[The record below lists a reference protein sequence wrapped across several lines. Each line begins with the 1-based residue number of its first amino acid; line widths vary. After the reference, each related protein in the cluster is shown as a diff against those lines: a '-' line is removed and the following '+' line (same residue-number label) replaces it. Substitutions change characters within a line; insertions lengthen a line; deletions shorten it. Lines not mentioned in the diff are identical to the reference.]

1 MNMREEP
8 VLYIN
13 SRPFVLRNMD
23 KPFNNVEYTGI
34 SIDRIEQLERR
45 LKDDVLKEAA
55 QHNNKILLHD
65 ETPAG
70 VETVWEDIQPDTV
83 LTINEVY
90 EKLNCDE
97 GYDVQYFR
105 VPITD
110 EKVPE
115 LQDFDE
121 IVARVKAKD
130 SANVQLVF
138 NCQMGRGRTTTSMI
152 VGCLLCTWL
161 MWDQLYVPLK
171 DDSAEDYLS
180 EEDTLL
186 QGHYHLVND
195 IRRLLQCGPASKR
208 QLDAVIDLCSPVQ
221 NLRTAIYPYL
231 EMYRNPPKESKRDF
245 AAERFTNY
253 LERYFF
259 LILFAEYVNRE
270 AANVFNTT
278 FTQWMQSHP
287 EFMSVH
293 ERKLHL
299 EKMRPWLP
307 GLQEEIEG
315 SVRHSGA
322 VLTPRS
328 FLKDDKIVAQK
339 GSSQA
344 HTLAFRRADGFPVFG
359 MCQPSISDIRT
370 LLEDIGAKLGAG
382 GKSVLWIN
390 LREEPVVY
398 INGHSYVLRAADQ
411 PYRNITFKGISSAR
425 VETLSKRLRS
435 DVIREAI
442 AYGGKILVY
451 HEVNGQLVPQWES
464 VGVGGVQSLEEVFE
478 TLAADGY
485 RVSHRFIPI
494 TSTEPPTP
502 DAVTAL
508 FNAIETAPR
517 STQFFFNCMRGRG
530 RTTMAMMMT
539 LQMLHATRKI
549 PLQGELSFFLHGVAA
564 QSKAVLAIRNL
575 LRILKDG
582 SEVKKVTDRALALC
596 SPDFVTK
603 LKKEIQ
609 AAAELNRQASLT
621 ERDKKNLRRGAGRLR
636 QYLMLLAVGEY
647 VLENSAEG
655 RLSTSFQYHWSLR
668 PELTHIIEQ
677 VPAAWEHVE

>member
-1 MNMREEP
+1 
-8 VLYIN
+8 
-13 SRPFVLRNMD
+13 
-23 KPFNNVEYTGI
+23 
-34 SIDRIEQLERR
+34 
-45 LKDDVLKEAA
+45 
-55 QHNNKILLHD
+55 
-65 ETPAG
+65 
-70 VETVWEDIQPDTV
+70 
-83 LTINEVY
+83 
-90 EKLNCDE
+90 
-97 GYDVQYFR
+97 
-105 VPITD
+105 
-110 EKVPE
+110 
-115 LQDFDE
+115 
-121 IVARVKAKD
+121 
-130 SANVQLVF
+130 
-138 NCQMGRGRTTTSMI
+138 MI

-161 MWDQLYVPLK
+161 MWDQLFVPLK

-180 EEDTLL
+180 EEDTLV

-195 IRRLLQCGPASKR
+195 VRRLLQCGPASKR

-221 NLRTAIYPYL
+221 NLRTAIFPYL
-231 EMYRNPPKESKRDF
+231 EMYRDPPKESKRAF

-315 SVRHSGA
+315 SVRHCGA

-328 FLKDDKIVAQK
+328 FLKDDKIVTQK
-339 GSSQA
+339 GDS
-344 HTLAFRRADGFPVFG
+344 HKHPLAFRGADGFPVFG
-359 MCQPSISDIRT
+359 MCQPSIAGIRS
-370 LLEDIGAKLGAG
+370 LLEDTGAKLGAG

-411 PYRNITFKGISSAR
+411 PFRNVAFKGISSAR
-425 VETLSKRLRS
+425 VESLSKRLRS

-451 HEVNGQLVPQWES
+451 HEENGELIPRWEM

-485 RVSHRFIPI
+485 RVSHQFIPI

-508 FNAIETAPR
+508 FKAIETAPR

-549 PLQGELSFFLHGVAA
+549 PLGTELPFFLHGVAA

-575 LRILKDG
+575 LRILKG
-582 SEVKKVTDRALALC
+582 ATEVKKGTDQALALC
-596 SPDFVTK
+596 SPDFVSK

-609 AAAELNRQASLT
+609 AAAVLNGQACLS
-621 ERDKKNLRRGAGRLR
+621 ERDKKMLRRGAGRLR
-636 QYLMLLAVGEY
+636 QYLMLLVVGEY
-647 VLENSAEG
+647 VLENSSGGA
-655 RLSTSFQYHWSLR
+655 LAVSFKHHWAGR
-668 PELTHIIEQ
+668 PELTHIIQ
-677 VPAAWEHVE
+677 QAPAAWEDFE